1 MWTRQSSYAS
11 QRNWKNYDFF
21 NERNF
26 LVAHDYK
33 DLLGVANIYC
43 LWMWYVHHFIY
54 FLFLLLVVFV
64 FVRGGILKCSLCLQ
78 RMNQVCC
85 CPKNHK
91 RAKMF
96 CIVLITFFIWWMV
109 SLLWLTFTPFI
120 VGVWHTMGTTKPL
133 CLVVVVCQSLEVH
146 LFLNLQVG

>member
-1 MWTRQSSYAS
+1 
-11 QRNWKNYDFF
+11 
-21 NERNF
+21 
-26 LVAHDYK
+26 
-33 DLLGVANIYC
+33 
-43 LWMWYVHHFIY
+43 MWYVHHFIY

-120 VGVWHTMGTTKPL
+120 VGVMMYNGYNLTTMFSCSGMPIFGSSFVFKFASRLTWTL
-133 CLVVVVCQSLEVH
+133 ELECLSP
-146 LFLNLQVG
+146 NLIIGWDS